1 MNGDDKARKI
11 DNQTGNPAAIQ
22 ENSQSWSVSNNQN
35 GGLKSI
41 SQPMED
47 GMWGT
52 FATKHSYLGRVK
64 LKSRSVWAV
73 LSMVCSMIPVIL
85 WAYCFIASGGDTQE
99 NGRGAVW
106 WLIFFYYF
114 TVGFP
119 LAGLSIVFGAAGL
132 NTRLDR
138 LAHISLSIKML
149 TISAVTILILWLILK
164 PRV

>member
-1 MNGDDKARKI
+1 MNGGDEAMKN
-11 DNQTGNPAAIQ
+11 DNQTDNLAATQ

-52 FATKHSYLGRVK
+52 FATKHSYLGRIK
-64 LKSRSVWAV
+64 LKSRSIWAV
-73 LSMVCSMIPVIL
+73 LSMVCSMVPVIL

-106 WLIFFYYF
+106 GLIFFYYF

-119 LAGLSIVFGAAGL
+119 LSGLSIVFGVAGL

-138 LAHISLSIKML
+138 LARISLSIKML

>member
-1 MNGDDKARKI
+1 MNGGDKAMKN
-11 DNQTGNPAAIQ
+11 DNQTDNLATTQ
-22 ENSQSWSVSNNQN
+22 ESSQSWSVSNNQN

-52 FATKHSYLGRVK
+52 VATKHSYLGRVK

-85 WAYCFIASGGDTQE
+85 WTYCLIASGGDTQE

-106 WLIFFYYF
+106 GLIFFYYF

-119 LAGLSIVFGAAGL
+119 LSGLSIVFGAAGL
-132 NTRLDR
+132 NTRLYW
-138 LAHISLSIKML
+138 LARISLSIKML

>member
-1 MNGDDKARKI
+1 MKN
-11 DNQTGNPAAIQ
+11 DNQTDNLAATQ
-22 ENSQSWSVSNNQN
+22 ESSQSWSVSNNQN

-52 FATKHSYLGRVK
+52 FTTKHSYLGRVK

-73 LSMVCSMIPVIL
+73 LSMVCSMIPVII
-85 WAYCFIASGGDTQE
+85 WTYCFITSGGDTQE

-106 WLIFFYYF
+106 GLIFFYYF

-119 LAGLSIVFGAAGL
+119 LSGLSIVFGAAGL

-138 LAHISLSIKML
+138 LARISLSIKML

>member
-1 MNGDDKARKI
+1 MNGGDKAMKN
-11 DNQTGNPAAIQ
+11 DNQTDNLAATQ
-22 ENSQSWSVSNNQN
+22 ESSQSWSVSNNQN

-73 LSMVCSMIPVIL
+73 LSMVCSMIPVII
-85 WAYCFIASGGDTQE
+85 WTYCFIASGGDTQE
-99 NGRGAVW
+99 NGRGVVW
-106 WLIFFYYF
+106 GLIFFYYF

-119 LAGLSIVFGAAGL
+119 LSGLSIVFGAAGL

-138 LAHISLSIKML
+138 LARISLSIKVL

>member
-1 MNGDDKARKI
+1 MNGGDKAMKN
-11 DNQTGNPAAIQ
+11 DNQTDNLAAIQ
-22 ENSQSWSVSNNQN
+22 ESSQSWSVSNNQN

-64 LKSRSVWAV
+64 LKSRSIWAV
-73 LSMVCSMIPVIL
+73 LSMVCSMVPVIL

-106 WLIFFYYF
+106 GLIFFYYF

-119 LAGLSIVFGAAGL
+119 LSGLSIVFGAAGL

-138 LAHISLSIKML
+138 LARISLSIKML
-149 TISAVTILILWLILK
+149 TISAVTILILWLVLK

>member
-1 MNGDDKARKI
+1 MNGGDKAMKN
-11 DNQTGNPAAIQ
+11 DNQTDNLAATQ
-22 ENSQSWSVSNNQN
+22 ESSQSWSVSNNQN

-41 SQPMED
+41 SRHMED
-47 GMWGT
+47 SVWGT
-52 FATKHSYLGRVK
+52 FAAKHSYLGRVK

-132 NTRLDR
+132 NTRLYW
-138 LAHISLSIKML
+138 LARISLSIKML

>member
-1 MNGDDKARKI
+1 MKN
-11 DNQTGNPAAIQ
+11 DNQTDNLAATQ
-22 ENSQSWSVSNNQN
+22 ESSQSWSVSNNQN

-73 LSMVCSMIPVIL
+73 LSMVCSMIPVII
-85 WAYCFIASGGDTQE
+85 WTYCFIASGGDTQE
-99 NGRGAVW
+99 NGRGVVW
-106 WLIFFYYF
+106 GLIFFYYF

-119 LAGLSIVFGAAGL
+119 LSGLSIVFGAAGL

-138 LAHISLSIKML
+138 LARISLSIKVL

>member
-1 MNGDDKARKI
+1 MNGGDKAMKN
-11 DNQTGNPAAIQ
+11 DNQTDNLAATQ
-22 ENSQSWSVSNNQN
+22 ESSQSWSVSNNQN
-35 GGLKSI
+35 GGLKLVGRH
-41 SQPMED
+41 MED
-47 GMWGT
+47 SMWGT
-52 FATKHSYLGRVK
+52 FAIKHSYLGRVK

-73 LSMVCSMIPVIL
+73 LSMACSMIPVII
-85 WAYCFIASGGDTQE
+85 WTYCFIASGGDTQE

-106 WLIFFYYF
+106 GLIFFYYF

-119 LAGLSIVFGAAGL
+119 LAGLSIVFGTAGL

-138 LAHISLSIKML
+138 LARISLSIKML

>member
-1 MNGDDKARKI
+1 MKN
-11 DNQTGNPAAIQ
+11 DNQTDNLAATQ
-22 ENSQSWSVSNNQN
+22 ESSQSWSISNNQD

-41 SQPMED
+41 SRHMED
-47 GMWGT
+47 SVWGT
-52 FATKHSYLGRVK
+52 FAAKHSYLGRVK
-64 LKSRSVWAV
+64 LKSRSIWAV
-73 LSMVCSMIPVIL
+73 LSMVCSMVPVIL
-85 WAYCFIASGGDTQE
+85 WAYCFIAAGGDTQE

-106 WLIFFYYF
+106 GLIFFYYF

-119 LAGLSIVFGAAGL
+119 LSGLSIVFGAAGL

-138 LAHISLSIKML
+138 LARISLSIKML

>member
-1 MNGDDKARKI
+1 MNGGDKAMKN
-11 DNQTGNPAAIQ
+11 DNQTDNLAATQ
-22 ENSQSWSVSNNQN
+22 ESSQSWSVSNNQN

-41 SQPMED
+41 SRPIED

-73 LSMVCSMIPVIL
+73 LSMVCSMIPVII
-85 WAYCFIASGGDTQE
+85 WTYCFIASGGDTQE

-106 WLIFFYYF
+106 GLIFFYYF

-119 LAGLSIVFGAAGL
+119 LSGLSIVFGAAGL

-138 LAHISLSIKML
+138 LARISLSIKML

>member
-1 MNGDDKARKI
+1 MNGGDKAMKI
-11 DNQTGNPAAIQ
+11 DNQTDNLAATQ
-22 ENSQSWSVSNNQN
+22 ESSQSWSVSNNQN

-52 FATKHSYLGRVK
+52 FAIKYSYLGRVK

-73 LSMVCSMIPVIL
+73 LSMVCSMIPVII
-85 WAYCFIASGGDTQE
+85 WTYCFIASGGDTQE

-106 WLIFFYYF
+106 GLIFFYYF

-138 LAHISLSIKML
+138 LARISLSIKML

>member
-1 MNGDDKARKI
+1 MNGGDKAMKN
-11 DNQTGNPAAIQ
+11 DNQTDNLAATQ
-22 ENSQSWSVSNNQN
+22 ESSQSWSVSNNQD

-41 SQPMED
+41 SRHMED
-47 GMWGT
+47 SVWGT
-52 FATKHSYLGRVK
+52 FAAKHSYLGRVK

-85 WAYCFIASGGDTQE
+85 WTYCFIASGGDTQE

-106 WLIFFYYF
+106 GLIFFYYF

-138 LAHISLSIKML
+138 LARISLSIKML

>member
-35 GGLKSI
+35 GGLKLVGRH
-41 SQPMED
+41 MED
-47 GMWGT
+47 SVWGT

-85 WAYCFIASGGDTQE
+85 WTYCLIASGGDTQE

-106 WLIFFYYF
+106 GLIFFYYF

-119 LAGLSIVFGAAGL
+119 LSGLSIVFGAAGL
-132 NTRLDR
+132 NTRLYW
-138 LAHISLSIKML
+138 LARISLYIKML
-149 TISAVTILILWLILK
+149 TISSIMLLILWLTIFA
-164 PRV
+164 

>member
-1 MNGDDKARKI
+1 MKN
-11 DNQTGNPAAIQ
+11 DNQTDNLAATQ
-22 ENSQSWSVSNNQN
+22 ESSQSWSVSNNQN

-41 SQPMED
+41 SQPMKD

-52 FATKHSYLGRVK
+52 FAAKYAYLGK
-64 LKSRSVWAV
+64 PRSVWAV

-85 WAYCFIASGGDTQE
+85 WTCCFMESGGDTHE

-106 WLIFFYYF
+106 WNVIGYYF

-132 NTRLDR
+132 NTRLYW
-138 LAHISLSIKML
+138 LARISLSIKML
-149 TISAVTILILWLILK
+149 TISAVTILILWLTIFA
-164 PRV
+164 

>member
-1 MNGDDKARKI
+1 MKN
-11 DNQTGNPAAIQ
+11 DNQTDNLAATQ
-22 ENSQSWSVSNNQN
+22 ESSQSWSVSNNQN

-41 SQPMED
+41 SRHMED
-47 GMWGT
+47 SVWGT
-52 FATKHSYLGRVK
+52 FAAKHSYLGRVK

-73 LSMVCSMIPVIL
+73 LSMVCSMIPVII
-85 WAYCFIASGGDTQE
+85 WTYCFIASGGDTQE

-106 WLIFFYYF
+106 GLIFFYYF

-138 LAHISLSIKML
+138 LARISLSIKML

>member
-1 MNGDDKARKI
+1 MKN
-11 DNQTGNPAAIQ
+11 DNQTDNLAATQ
-22 ENSQSWSVSNNQN
+22 ESSQSWSVSNNQN
-35 GGLKSI
+35 GGLRSI
-41 SQPMED
+41 SQPMKD

-106 WLIFFYYF
+106 ILIFFYYF

-119 LAGLSIVFGAAGL
+119 LAGLSIIFGTAGL

-138 LAHISLSIKML
+138 LARISLSIKML
-149 TISAVTILILWLILK
+149 TISAVTILILWLIFK

>member
-11 DNQTGNPAAIQ
+11 DNQTDNPAATR
-22 ENSQSWSVSNNQN
+22 ESSQSWSVSNNQN
-35 GGLKSI
+35 DGLKSTSRPI
-41 SQPMED
+41 ED

-52 FATKHSYLGRVK
+52 FATKHAYLGRVK
-64 LKSRSVWAV
+64 LKPRSVWAI

-106 WLIFFYYF
+106 ILIFFYYF

-119 LAGLSIVFGAAGL
+119 LAGLSIIFGTAGL

-138 LAHISLSIKML
+138 LARISLSIKML
-149 TISAVTILILWLILK
+149 TISAVAILILWLIFK

>member
-1 MNGDDKARKI
+1 MKN
-11 DNQTGNPAAIQ
+11 DNQTDNLAATQ
-22 ENSQSWSVSNNQN
+22 ESSQSWSVSNNQN

-52 FATKHSYLGRVK
+52 FAIKHSYLGRVK

-73 LSMVCSMIPVIL
+73 LSMVCSMIPVII
-85 WAYCFIASGGDTQE
+85 WTYCFITSGGDTQE

-106 WLIFFYYF
+106 GLIFFYYF

-119 LAGLSIVFGAAGL
+119 LSGLSIVFGVAGL
-132 NTRLDR
+132 NTRLGR
-138 LAHISLSIKML
+138 LARISLSIKML

>member
-1 MNGDDKARKI
+1 MKN
-11 DNQTGNPAAIQ
+11 DNQTDNLAATQ
-22 ENSQSWSVSNNQN
+22 ESSQSWSISNNQD

-41 SQPMED
+41 SRHMED
-47 GMWGT
+47 SVWGT
-52 FATKHSYLGRVK
+52 FAAKHSYLGRVK
-64 LKSRSVWAV
+64 LKSRSIWAV
-73 LSMVCSMIPVIL
+73 LSMVCSMVPVIL

-106 WLIFFYYF
+106 GLIFFYYF

-119 LAGLSIVFGAAGL
+119 LSGLSIVFGAAGL

-138 LAHISLSIKML
+138 LARISLSIKML
-149 TISAVTILILWLILK
+149 TISAVTILILWLVLK

>member
-35 GGLKSI
+35 GGLKLVGRH
-41 SQPMED
+41 MED
-47 GMWGT
+47 SVWGT
-52 FATKHSYLGRVK
+52 FAAKYAYLGK
-64 LKSRSVWAV
+64 PRSVWAV

-85 WAYCFIASGGDTQE
+85 WTCCFMESGGDTHE

-106 WLIFFYYF
+106 WNVIGYYF

-132 NTRLDR
+132 NTRLYW
-138 LAHISLSIKML
+138 LARISLYIKML
-149 TISAVTILILWLILK
+149 TISSIMLLILWLTIFA
-164 PRV
+164 

>member
-1 MNGDDKARKI
+1 MNGGDKAMKN
-11 DNQTGNPAAIQ
+11 DNQTDNLAATQ
-22 ENSQSWSVSNNQN
+22 ESSQSWSVSNNQD

-41 SQPMED
+41 SRHMED

-52 FATKHSYLGRVK
+52 FAIKHSYLGRVK
-64 LKSRSVWAV
+64 LKSRSAWAV
-73 LSMVCSMIPVIL
+73 LSMVCSMIPVII
-85 WAYCFIASGGDTQE
+85 WTYCFIASGGDTQE

-106 WLIFFYYF
+106 GLIFFYYF

-138 LAHISLSIKML
+138 LARISLSIKML

>member
-35 GGLKSI
+35 GGLKLVGRH
-41 SQPMED
+41 MED
-47 GMWGT
+47 SVWGT
-52 FATKHSYLGRVK
+52 FAAKYAYLGK
-64 LKSRSVWAV
+64 PRSVWAV

-85 WAYCFIASGGDTQE
+85 WAYCFIASGGDAQE

-138 LAHISLSIKML
+138 LARISLSIKML